1 MRAPGDKKAATFRI
15 TNRTKT
21 LLANAA
27 HNLSRSESD
36 LVETA
41 LLEYLKAHNLDTSYV
56 LKLNGD
62 HLVLLKMEGGQPEVV
77 EVLHSNGASL
87 SAVHQELVSR
97 LNAPVTFELVSTTG
111 DPS

>member
-77 EVLHSNGASL
+77 EVLHSNGAPL